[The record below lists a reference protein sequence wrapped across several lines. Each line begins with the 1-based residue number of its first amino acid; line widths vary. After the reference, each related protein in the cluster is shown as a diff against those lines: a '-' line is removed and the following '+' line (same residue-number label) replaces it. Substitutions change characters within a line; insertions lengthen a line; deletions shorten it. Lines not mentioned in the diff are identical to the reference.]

1 MEERWKRWSSHPRNT
16 STISGFRTIKRAEEL
31 SWPVALPYRCSEG
44 RDRPVRAES
53 TKCTK
58 SRRKMSGL
66 RLLARRGITV
76 DNAALAVV
84 SVATIALFGEA
95 AARTDLGDAQGARDS
110 RYPPLSS
117 IVTEGKIRS
126 QVRFTQFAPHQI

>member
-1 MEERWKRWSSHPRNT
+1 
-16 STISGFRTIKRAEEL
+16 
-31 SWPVALPYRCSEG
+31 
-44 RDRPVRAES
+44 
-53 TKCTK
+53 
-58 SRRKMSGL
+58 MSGL
-66 RLLARRGITV
+66 RFLRRGITV
-76 DNAALAVV
+76 DHAALAVV
-84 SVATIALFGEA
+84 SFATIALFGEA